1 MESNRRIWKNP
12 LVINITVFIVIWG
25 IFWSFYRH
33 GIIHGAVS
41 IILPPYAVYRG
52 VAAFWEEPKWKEE
65 YEQKSDFISILILSS
80 YNGRP
85 LYKNEYE
92 MARYTN
98 KIKNWISKLPR
109 DEKEDLK
116 YAAKAFGA
124 ALIAHSSEAARYH
137 RSKTEDKPVN
147 AESVE
152 REVSRFSHL
161 TGFMSVWDKSQSKRD
176 LDYKVLRK
184 RIVVAEPEEV
194 DSIISAL
201 IDSTITAKMRINVK
215 MRELFK

>member
-1 MESNRRIWKNP
+1 
-12 LVINITVFIVIWG
+12 
-25 IFWSFYRH
+25 
-33 GIIHGAVS
+33 
-41 IILPPYAVYRG
+41 
-52 VAAFWEEPKWKEE
+52 
-65 YEQKSDFISILILSS
+65 
-80 YNGRP
+80 
-85 LYKNEYE
+85 

-176 LDYKVLRK
+176 LDYKWLRE
-184 RIVVAEPEEV
+184 RMVVAEPEEV
-194 DSIISAL
+194 DSIISTL
-201 IDSTITAKMRINVK
+201 IDSTITAEMRINLK
-215 MRELFK
+215 IRELFK

>member
-1 MESNRRIWKNP
+1 MKNP
-12 LVINITVFIVIWG
+12 SVITITVFIVLWG

-33 GIIHGAVS
+33 GIIHGTVS

-65 YEQKSDFISILILSS
+65 YAEKTDFISILILSS

-116 YAAKAFGA
+116 FAAEAFGA
-124 ALIAHSSEAARYH
+124 ALIAHSSEAAKYH

-176 LDYKVLRK
+176 LDYKWLQE
-184 RIVVAEPEEV
+184 RIEVAELEVV
-194 DSIISAL
+194 DSIINAL
-201 IDSTITAKMRINVK
+201 IDSTITAKMRINLK